1 MQTLNEFL
9 QKHYID
15 NVDTLQESIQVLEA
29 KSKDNKEY
37 FFKNIIF
44 FTNERDPKKNK
55 TLKNLVD
62 AIDGKDINL
71 ITFVTNEISYKAED
85 TYITISDYKTT
96 YTIKEQSNADTIV
109 IVRLGAQDDMECMEA
124 IKELQNWGLFV
135 INPINRGLIASN
147 KYQSAVLMER
157 YGIPQPRY
165 TLLSKDDVSEGMDSL
180 ITRLEL
186 IYPGLQ
192 SMSKEKQQ
200 KCEYVIKILDGHGG
214 CGVFLCN
221 GSTILGILQAMFA
234 IDEELQLLL
243 QKKEEIDGGDIRV
256 HVLTTRTNQKVLAA
270 MKRVKLGNDFR
281 SNVSL
286 GATVE
291 PIDIT
296 KEQEEIALKVAKI
309 SGMPWCAVD
318 IAPLVKGSNK
328 EIGDNIVL
336 EYNASP
342 GTQGVSE
349 AINKNFMTILLDS
362 INDINELVLTTKA
375 IGYKENVYIKFNE
388 NSNYTE
394 LEAKLDTGNGAKAST
409 IGVDSL
415 EESGDNIIASL
426 NSKKYVFKKHGT
438 SKAKVGPVT
447 EERVTVILPELKIGT
462 RKLKDVEFAL
472 VDNRNKSTKVLLNR
486 DVLSK
491 LGYVVN
497 PAEKHTLDEIYK
509 K

>member
-9 QKHYID
+9 EKHYID
-15 NVDTLQESIQVLEA
+15 NIDNLETSIQTIEE
-29 KSKDNKEY
+29 KKKEENNY

-55 TLKNLVD
+55 TLNNLLD
-62 AIDGKDINL
+62 AIKNKDINL
-71 ITFVTNEISYKAED
+71 VKFVTDEVSYKAED
-85 TYITISDYKTT
+85 DFITIKDSETT

-109 IVRLGAQDDMECMEA
+109 IVRLGAQDDMECMEV

-135 INPINRGLIASN
+135 INPINKALIASN

-165 TLLSKDDVSEGMDSL
+165 ELLSKDDISEGMDSL
-180 ITRLEL
+180 LIKLET
-186 IYPGLQ
+186 IYPDIK

-200 KCEYVIKILDGHGG
+200 KCEYVIKLLGGHGG

-221 GSTILGILQAMFA
+221 GSSILGILQAMFA
-234 IDEELQLLL
+234 VDEELELLL

-270 MKRVKLGNDFR
+270 MKRIKLGDDFR

-286 GATVE
+286 GAKVE
-291 PIDIT
+291 PIKIT

-349 AINKNFMTILLDS
+349 AIKDNFMSILLDS
-362 INDINELVLTTKA
+362 INDATELVLTTKA
-375 IGYKENVYIKFNE
+375 IGYKENVYIKLDE
-388 NSNYTE
+388 NSNYVE
-394 LEAKLDTGNGAKAST
+394 LEAKLDTGNGAHAST
-409 IGVDSL
+409 LGVDKL
-415 EESGDNIIASL
+415 EESGDNIIATL
-426 NSKKYVFKKHGT
+426 NSKKYTFKKHGK
-438 SKAKVGPVT
+438 SNAIVGPVT
-447 EERVTVILPELKIGT
+447 EERITVILPEIKIGT
-462 RKLKDVEFAL
+462 RKLKNVEFAL

-491 LGYVVN
+491 LGYVIN
-497 PAEKHTLDEIYK
+497 PSVKHTLDKIDK